1 MSPDDLLLW
10 KFIHRHKSEPLAI
23 DFGDG
28 SVNLALP
35 TLGAHIAE
43 RHVRTLRFRV
53 QFPGKRQAKLTGIE
67 EITDDVAGTEPSSPC
82 PHTIKLLRSPE
93 GDAEQRENWFL
104 LYVAEYR
111 NLVVEA
117 TVRMALKRMDFSA
130 SHLEL
135 IDILN
140 FQELKA
146 EMKDIARKL
155 ILGSC

>member
-1 MSPDDLLLW
+1 MLTPPPLDPHQATTLESDIDLRGVPTDGDLLVIVIERV
-10 KFIHRHKSEPLAI
+10 FV
-23 DFGDG
+23 
-28 SVNLALP
+28 VNA
-35 TLGAHIAE
+35 
-43 RHVRTLRFRV
+43 F
-53 QFPGKRQAKLTGIE
+53 
-67 EITDDVAGTEPSSPC
+67 AGTEPSSPC